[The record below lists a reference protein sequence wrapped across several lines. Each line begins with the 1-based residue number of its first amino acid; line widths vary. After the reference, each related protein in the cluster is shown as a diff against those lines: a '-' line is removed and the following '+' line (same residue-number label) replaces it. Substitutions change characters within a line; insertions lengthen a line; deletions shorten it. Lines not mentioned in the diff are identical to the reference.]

1 MRPPR
6 RNRPLK
12 RLPRRTSP
20 PRTIPP
26 PKTPKRHP
34 HNVAITGGIG
44 AGKSEALRAFA
55 RHGAAT
61 ASADEIVHRLYA
73 DPYVRQ
79 ALVERWGEEVL
90 SGGEVDRKRVGEIV
104 FADRG
109 ELAWLEA
116 LLHPRVVDEQA
127 RWRTEQTAPLA
138 VVEVPLLYETGG
150 EARFDAV
157 VVITASEEVRRARTE
172 VADIMERQGRLLSDD
187 EKAGKADFVYV
198 NDGSLED
205 LDAFVRSVVQRL
217 AP

>member
-6 RNRPLK
+6 RKSPLK

-26 PKTPKRHP
+26 LKTL
-34 HNVAITGGIG
+34 NVAITGGIG

-73 DPYVRQ
+73 DPDVRQ
-79 ALVERWGEEVL
+79 ALVERWGEGVL
-90 SGGEVDRKRVGEIV
+90 SSGEVDRTRVGEIV

-109 ELAWLEA
+109 ELAWLES

-127 RWRTEQTAPLA
+127 RWRAEQTAPLA

-157 VVITASEEVRRARTE
+157 VVITAPEETRRARTD
-172 VADIMERQGRLLSDD
+172 VADVAERQGRLLSDE

-205 LDAFVRSVVQRL
+205 LDAFVRGVVQRL

>member
-1 MRPPR
+1 MRPR
-6 RNRPLK
+6 K

-26 PKTPKRHP
+26 L
-34 HNVAITGGIG
+34 NVAITGGIG

-73 DPYVRQ
+73 DPEVQQ
-79 ALVERWGEEVL
+79 ALVERWGDGLL

-104 FADRG
+104 FADPD
-109 ELAWLEA
+109 ELSWLES
-116 LLHPRVVDEQA
+116 LLHPRVVAEQA
-127 RWRTEQTAPLA
+127 RWRAEQTAPLA

-157 VVITASEEVRRARTE
+157 VVITAPEELRRARTE
-172 VADIMERQGRLLSDD
+172 VADVTERQGRLLPDE
-187 EKAGKADFVYV
+187 EKAGRADFVYV
-198 NDGSLED
+198 NDGSLEE